1 MQTGGIVR
9 ACCDVYRI
17 GKVQFRIR
25 KFVIEHFMKVYKVTQ
40 KYQQSFSINTFYFMT
55 NNGNRG
61 WLVNITKVYQQQD
74 QVGGFYQ
81 VVDKTFIMENVDYA
95 LVPSFMYPRNGDFS
109 FLNLLTMFMWMSSYP
124 QLILNHGLRPVC
136 SRVQEEEYIK
146 VKSFSLADFE

>member
-1 MQTGGIVR
+1 MQTDGLVR

-17 GKVQFRIR
+17 GKVRFRLL
-25 KFVIEHFMKVYKVTQ
+25 KFVLEHFMKVYCVTQ

-55 NNGNRG
+55 NNGNRA
-61 WLVNITKVYQQQD
+61 WLVNITKVYQQPD

-81 VVDKTFIMENVDYA
+81 VVDKTFIMENLDYA

-146 VKSFSLADFE
+146 VKSFFLADFE